1 MIIQIPELYDCVQA
15 PTWASQ
21 HQALVFGGAAVALV
35 LLVFI
40 MYQAY
45 TQYIVSKKPYWQVA
59 LEDIALIK
67 LPVSSSLADEKRFYE
82 GLTRVLKW
90 YCGNRYGWFLN
101 SKTDKELVTAL
112 KELGEVDELLEPL
125 EACMRASIQVKFAK
139 DLVSYEQATADK
151 RSIVSF
157 IERTIPIHS

>member
-1 MIIQIPELYDCVQA
+1 MVITIPELYDCVQP
-15 PTWASQ
+15 PTWLSQ
-21 HQALVFGGAAVALV
+21 HPYFVGASAVVGLV

-45 TQYIVSKKPYWQVA
+45 TQYVASRKPYWQVA
-59 LEDIALIK
+59 LEDIALIN
-67 LPVSSSLADEKRFYE
+67 LPVSSSLVDEKRFYE

-90 YCGNRYGWFLN
+90 YCGNRYGWFLS
-101 SKTDKELVTAL
+101 SKTDKELMTAL
-112 KELGEVDELLEPL
+112 RELGEVDELLEPL
-125 EACMRASIQVKFAK
+125 EVCMRASIQVKFAK

-151 RSIVSF
+151 QSIVSF